1 MLDALIQY
9 DNFPDSNTNFTQHIH
24 QFIYLKSY
32 TENTH
37 AKFYF
42 ISRIP
47 SWLGI
52 RVDFLQIPCLHLFIT
67 PAPAFILPDTQIF
80 YHNKNNGN
88 DSLHVCVYGENIND
102 KCGFL

>member
-1 MLDALIQY
+1 MEAYTLRFYHVTIRKNTSVMMLDALIQY

-47 SWLGI
+47 S
-52 RVDFLQIPCLHLFIT
+52 
-67 PAPAFILPDTQIF
+67 
-80 YHNKNNGN
+80 
-88 DSLHVCVYGENIND
+88 
-102 KCGFL
+102 